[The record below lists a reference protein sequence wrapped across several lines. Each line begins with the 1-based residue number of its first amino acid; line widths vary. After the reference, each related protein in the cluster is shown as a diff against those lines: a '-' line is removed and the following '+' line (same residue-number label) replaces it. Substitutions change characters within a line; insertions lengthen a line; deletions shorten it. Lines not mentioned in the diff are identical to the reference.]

1 MAYRAGVRRGQPVTT
16 ALLMEPGLQ
25 SRARHPQ
32 AEKASLAG
40 LADWALQFTPLVV
53 IDPAP
58 ALLLEVEGCLRY
70 FGGLSRLRQHI
81 EDGLQQMNRTARLG
95 GAPTP
100 LGALWLAQAGHDRPI
115 RSLSDLPTMLDGLS
129 IARLPVSVECL
140 DDLAAMGAR
149 HLRDLRMLPKDGLAR
164 RVGPEVL
171 ILLDKAYGLLPDPR
185 AGFEPPDT
193 FDRSVELAYPADNA
207 PALIFVGRRLAEELA
222 GFLLGRG
229 RAVTQLVLY
238 LQHRDLPVTEV
249 PFSLGRPSRQA
260 DEILAVLREK
270 LEHLPLAAP
279 VESLRLEATHLEPLA
294 SQPLDLFDDTA
305 AQADFP
311 VLLARIRARLGEHAV
326 TQVCP
331 LADHRPEAAWRESPP
346 DEAVPVPKR
355 PRPGWLL
362 SAPKPIPL
370 RDGMPWPDEP
380 LNGLSD
386 VERIESGWWEG
397 QSMSREYHVGEGISG
412 RRYWLFRDR
421 RSGAWFLH
429 GWFG

>member
-1 MAYRAGVRRGQPVTT
+1 M
-16 ALLMEPGLQ
+16 Q

-32 AEKASLAG
+32 AENESLAG

-53 IDPAP
+53 IDTAP

-70 FGGLSRLRQHI
+70 FGGLSRLRQQI
-81 EDGLQQMNRTARLG
+81 EDGLRNMNRTARLG
-95 GAPTP
+95 CAPTP
-100 LGALWLAQAGHDRPI
+100 LGALWLAKAGYDHPVRHLP
-115 RSLSDLPTMLDGLS
+115 DLPAVLDGLS
-129 IARLPVSVECL
+129 IGRLPVSPECL

-149 HLRDLRMLPKDGLAR
+149 HLRDLRTLPRDGLAR
-164 RVGPEVL
+164 RVGPEVVA
-171 ILLDKAYGLLPDPR
+171 LLDKAYGLLTDPR
-185 AGFEPPDT
+185 AGFEPPDA

-229 RAVTQLVLY
+229 RAVTQLLLH
-238 LQHRDLPVTEV
+238 LQHRERLVTDV

-260 DEILAVLREK
+260 GEILAVLREK

-279 VESLRLEATHLEPLA
+279 VESLRLKATHLEPLA

-311 VLLARIRARLGEHAV
+311 VLLARIRARLGEDTV

-331 LADHRPEAAWRESPP
+331 LADHRPEAAWREGPP
-346 DEAVPVPKR
+346 DDGIPVPKR

-362 SAPKPIPL
+362 PTPKPIPL
-370 RDGMPWPDEP
+370 QNGLPWPDEP
-380 LNGLSD
+380 LHGLSD

-397 QSMSREYHVGEGISG
+397 QSMSREYHVGKGLSG